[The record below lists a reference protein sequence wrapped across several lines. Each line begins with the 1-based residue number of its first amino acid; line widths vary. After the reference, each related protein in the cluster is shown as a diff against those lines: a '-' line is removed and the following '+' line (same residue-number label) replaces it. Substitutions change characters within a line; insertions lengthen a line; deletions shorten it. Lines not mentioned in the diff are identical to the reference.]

1 MVFYWLEALL
11 LGVTLV
17 ALGAIVKLCRDVKKA
32 LGRFDRQL
40 PSCPSQDVKFSS
52 SRTRRVFKEPSV
64 FDGNQATFKEWT
76 FAMELALRSLAFA
89 DPTED
94 VDYAIGY
101 LSGNARLWV
110 ISALDGGT
118 TYESWDAL
126 KKALTS
132 AYGPVHDQ
140 ERCRLNLFALRQ
152 ASTLSAYVTDFTR
165 LSLQVPDLDELSRTL
180 LFVKGL
186 RYNLKRQVMLIH
198 PQNLEHAIRSAQT
211 AEQLTN
217 MVQDSDAKK
226 PSSSSWSPQPLQ
238 SSEAKL
244 SKLTEQEREEL
255 RRTGGC
261 FACRKPGHLA
271 RECKAYPNEGRQ

>member
-152 ASTLSAYVTDFTR
+152 A
-165 LSLQVPDLDELSRTL
+165 
-180 LFVKGL
+180 
-186 RYNLKRQVMLIH
+186 
-198 PQNLEHAIRSAQT
+198 
-211 AEQLTN
+211 
-217 MVQDSDAKK
+217 
-226 PSSSSWSPQPLQ
+226 
-238 SSEAKL
+238 
-244 SKLTEQEREEL
+244 
-255 RRTGGC
+255 
-261 FACRKPGHLA
+261 
-271 RECKAYPNEGRQ
+271 

>member
-110 ISALDGGT
+110 ISALYYYYYYYYIFIFIQGHPYRPIG
-118 TYESWDAL
+118 L
-126 KKALTS
+126 LT
-132 AYGPVHDQ
+132 GCPNQV
-140 ERCRLNLFALRQ
+140 LN
-152 ASTLSAYVTDFTR
+152 
-165 LSLQVPDLDELSRTL
+165 
-180 LFVKGL
+180 
-186 RYNLKRQVMLIH
+186 
-198 PQNLEHAIRSAQT
+198 
-211 AEQLTN
+211 
-217 MVQDSDAKK
+217 
-226 PSSSSWSPQPLQ
+226 
-238 SSEAKL
+238 
-244 SKLTEQEREEL
+244 
-255 RRTGGC
+255 
-261 FACRKPGHLA
+261 
-271 RECKAYPNEGRQ
+271 

>member
-1 MVFYWLEALL
+1 MQRRQ
-11 LGVTLV
+11 
-17 ALGAIVKLCRDVKKA
+17 I
-32 LGRFDRQL
+32 DRQL
-40 PSCPSQDVKFSS
+40 PSCPSQNEKFSS

-118 TYESWDAL
+118 TYDTWDAL

-152 ASTLSAYVTDFTR
+152 ASMLSAYVTDFTR

-180 LFVKGL
+180 LFFKGL
-186 RYNLKRQVMLIH
+186 WYNLKRQVMLIH

-217 MVQDSDAKK
+217 MV
-226 PSSSSWSPQPLQ
+226 
-238 SSEAKL
+238 
-244 SKLTEQEREEL
+244 
-255 RRTGGC
+255 
-261 FACRKPGHLA
+261 
-271 RECKAYPNEGRQ
+271 

>member
-52 SRTRRVFKEPSV
+52 SRTRRLFKEPSV

-94 VDYAIGY
+94 VDYGIGY

-110 ISALDGGT
+110 ISALDAGT

-152 ASTLSAYVTDFTR
+152 ASTLSVYVTDFTR

-226 PSSSSWSPQPLQ
+226 PSSSSWSPQ

-244 SKLTEQEREEL
+244 FKLTEQEREEL
-255 RRTGGC
+255 RRRGGC
-261 FACRKPGHLA
+261 FACGKPGHLA
-271 RECKAYPNEGRQ
+271 RESKAYPNEGRQ

>member
-1 MVFYWLEALL
+1 MVFYWPEALF
-11 LGVTLV
+11 LGVALV
-17 ALGAIVKLCRDVKKA
+17 ALGAIGKLCIDVKEA
-32 LGRFDRQL
+32 LGRFDR
-40 PSCPSQDVKFSS
+40 PSQDVKFSS

-64 FDGNQATFKEWT
+64 FDGHQETFKEWT
-76 FAMELALRSLAFA
+76 FAMGLALRSQAFA
-89 DPTED
+89 DRAED

-101 LSGNARLWV
+101 LSGNIMLWV

-186 RYNLKRQVMLIH
+186 RYNLKRQVILIH
-198 PQNLEHAIRSAQT
+198 PQNLEQGIRSAQT
-211 AEQLTN
+211 AEQQQRIKTPRSRCRRRGRHNLYN
-217 MVQDSDAKK
+217 
-226 PSSSSWSPQPLQ
+226 P
-238 SSEAKL
+238 AKL
-244 SKLTEQEREEL
+244 NCPS
-255 RRTGGC
+255 
-261 FACRKPGHLA
+261 
-271 RECKAYPNEGRQ
+271 